1 VLELTHA
8 FACISLFVQYSCHCS
23 FIAGGDVALVTGNK
37 DLLYYT
43 VDDYQLS
50 QPVIDE
56 MGLDGVTASNK

>member
-1 VLELTHA
+1 MHYAICV
-8 FACISLFVQYSCHCS
+8 YCS
-23 FIAGGDVALVTGNK
+23 FIAGGDVALVAGNK
-37 DLLYYT
+37 NLLYYT